1 MLNTPCPRLLRIFL
15 LWENISMNQIYMS
28 KVISELMFYS
38 LDKLK
43 SRTNTKKLKTKIFF
57 VGVNENSTTFLY
69 TLNREDKKTI
79 L

>member
-15 LWENISMNQIYMS
+15 LWENISMSQIYMS

>member
-69 TLNREDKKTI
+69 TLNGGGREKKF
-79 L
+79 

>member
-69 TLNREDKKTI
+69 TFEKGG
-79 L
+79 

>member
-69 TLNREDKKTI
+69 TLNREDKKTER
-79 L
+79 

>member
-1 MLNTPCPRLLRIFL
+1 
-15 LWENISMNQIYMS
+15 MNQIYMS